1 MPYNNEM
8 NRDIA
13 RQLNTINER
22 FATLYAY
29 SPVDGRGGYS
39 GGAAGVLFQTA
50 SASKR
55 DGEDNMYNN
64 QMHLPNVYS
73 YGNDSEGMAGGNA
86 FAKGTFRD
94 TGFGESLGAGKAT
107 GEFDK
112 DNIIGY
118 GNGVVGAGMQGG
130 TFWDTLGDIGNT
142 ALKFAPLLLALGKPT
157 GGSHAEDVGK
167 AFKETMECA
176 GLSGGNFWNDFI
188 KGIGDVADVAGKIV
202 PVAMKVFGKG
212 DVGDA
217 QITPNTGG
225 KKRGRPK
232 GSGIKED
239 VKKYV
244 EAVKDNIAKKEK
256 KGGAILGNPDGYPRQ
271 GNSQRVAGRGRPKVS
286 GKNGDLLAMSSPD
299 LANGTPP
306 TAQLRGS
313 YGGAKPKLTKE
324 EKKLIKEAKKM
335 MGKGEKKILPGACR
349 MEASGVSGGKGGR
362 SKRAEIV
369 KKIMKE
375 RGVKMIEASKIV
387 KSEGLYKKE

>member
-1 MPYNNEM
+1 MPYNNAY

-13 RQLNTINER
+13 NHLNTINER

-29 SPVDGRGGYS
+29 SPVDGRGGYE

-64 QMHLPNVYS
+64 QMDLPNVYH

-167 AFKETMECA
+167 AFKETMEGA

-306 TAQLRGS
+306 NAQLRGS